1 MFRKRERARRGA
13 VTDVDSQLEV
23 FGGVLWRCEETDEK
37 PTRRVHLD
45 GLVANYSVYGERV
58 VERAA
63 VLAPLPAVLHDGE
76 EHVDA

>member
-1 MFRKRERARRGA
+1 M
-13 VTDVDSQLEV
+13 
-23 FGGVLWRCEETDEK
+23 FGGVLWRCEETDEES
-37 PTRRVHLD
+37 TRGVHLD

-58 VERAA
+58 MERSA